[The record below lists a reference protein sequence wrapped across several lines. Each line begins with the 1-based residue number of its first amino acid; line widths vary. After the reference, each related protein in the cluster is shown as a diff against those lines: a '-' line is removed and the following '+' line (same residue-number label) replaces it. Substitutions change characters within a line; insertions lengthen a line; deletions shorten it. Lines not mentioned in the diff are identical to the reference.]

1 MRIFTRHVV
10 SQLAKL
16 FLLALI
22 ALTALF
28 LIVVVVKEAIER
40 SLPPAAV
47 LRLVPYI
54 LPEMLR
60 VTVPVC
66 LLLATTSLYSRM
78 SGSNEIV
85 AVKALG
91 ISPLPLL
98 WPTFVVGFLL
108 SLFTV
113 WLNDLAVSWGR
124 HGAQR
129 VVVEAVE
136 EIVYA
141 MLQTQRG
148 YTAPNNTFSINVK
161 GMDSRRLLAPMLT
174 IRGNGNVPTLTIT
187 AQEAYLHC
195 DHEKNVLK
203 IALRNGTMEFEGL
216 GKVDFPDVQEQEI
229 PLEDTSH
236 TNFETQL
243 PSWLPL
249 CAIPRETVRQAHAIE
264 EMEKKYTLEA
274 AYQILSGDFDELT
287 SKQWE
292 TRRSFTG
299 YQKNRLYRLY
309 AEPHRRWSAGFSC
322 LCFVWV
328 GAPMGVWFRNRDFLT
343 SFFLCFLPILI
354 VYYPLLMFTVDA
366 AKNGSAPASLAWLGN
381 LCLVA
386 WGTVVLRKVVRY

>member
-1 MRIFTRHVV
+1 MRIFTRHII
-10 SQLAKL
+10 SQLSKL
-16 FLLALI
+16 FLLGLI

-28 LIVVVVKEAIER
+28 LIGGVVNEAMKQN
-40 SLPPAAV
+40 LPPAAV
-47 LRLVPYI
+47 LRLLPYF
-54 LPEMLR
+54 LPEVLR

-85 AVKALG
+85 AVKVLG

-98 WPTFVVGFLL
+98 WPTFVIGFLL
-108 SLFTV
+108 SLVTV

-124 HGAQR
+124 HGIQR

-136 EIVYA
+136 EIAYA

-148 YTAPNNTFSINVK
+148 YAGGNNSFSINVK
-161 GMDSRRLLAPMLT
+161 DMDGRRLLAPMLT
-174 IRGNGNVPTLTIT
+174 IRGHGNVPTLTIT

-195 DHEKNVLK
+195 DHDENVLK
-203 IALRNGTMEFEGL
+203 IALHNGTINFEGQ
-216 GKVDFPDVQEQEI
+216 GTYNFPDVLEEEM

-236 TNFETQL
+236 TSSQTQM

-249 CAIPRETVRQAHAIE
+249 SEIPRETSRQAQVIE
-264 EMEKKYTLEA
+264 QTGKKQTLEA
-274 AYQILSGDFDELT
+274 AFQILCGEFDELA

-292 TRRSFTG
+292 NRRASAAYEQG
-299 YQKNRLYRLY
+299 RLYRLC

-328 GAPMGVWFRNRDFLT
+328 GAPMGIWFRNRDFLT

-354 VYYPLLMFTVDA
+354 VYYPLLMYTVDA
-366 AKNGSAPASLAWLGN
+366 AKNGSVPASLAWLGN

-386 WGTVVLRKVVRY
+386 WGTFVLRKVIRY

>member
-1 MRIFTRHVV
+1 MRIFTRYVLA
-10 SQLAKL
+10 QLTKL
-16 FLLALI
+16 FLFARL

-28 LIVVVVKEAIER
+28 LIGGLVNEALR
-40 SLPPAAV
+40 QNLPPLAV
-47 LRLVPYI
+47 LRLVPYF
-54 LPEMLR
+54 LPEVLR

-66 LLLATTSLYSRM
+66 LLLAATSLYSRM

-98 WPTFVVGFLL
+98 WPTFVISFLL

-113 WLNDLAVSWGR
+113 WLNDLAGSWGR
-124 HGAQR
+124 HGIQR

-136 EIVYA
+136 EIAYA
-141 MLQTQRG
+141 MLQTQKG
-148 YTAPNNTFSINVK
+148 YSGRHFQHQRQGHGRPAAA
-161 GMDSRRLLAPMLT
+161 APMLT
-174 IRGNGNVPTLTIT
+174 IRGHGDVPTLTIT

-195 DHEKNVLK
+195 DHDENVLK
-203 IALRNGTMEFEGL
+203 IRLRNGTMDFGGL
-216 GKVDFPDVQEQEI
+216 TRFDFPDVQEQEI

-236 TNFETQL
+236 TNFETQM

-249 CAIPRETVRQAHAIE
+249 CAIPHETLREARVVE
-264 EMEKKYTLEA
+264 ETDKKYTLEA
-274 AYQILSGDFDELT
+274 AYQMLSGDFDELT
-287 SKQWE
+287 GGQWAV
-292 TRRSFTG
+292 RRMVANDHRS
-299 YQKNRLYRLY
+299 RLYRLY

-328 GAPMGVWFRNRDFLT
+328 GAPMGIWFRNRDFLT
-343 SFFLCFLPILI
+343 NFFLCFLPILI
-354 VYYPLLMFTVDA
+354 VYYPLLIFTADA

-386 WGTVVLRKVVRY
+386 WGSVILRKVVRY

>member
-1 MRIFTRHVV
+1 MRILTRYLV
-10 SQLAKL
+10 SQLTKL
-16 FLLALI
+16 FLLALT

-28 LIVVVVKEAIER
+28 LLGGLVNEAIKQN
-40 SLPPAAV
+40 LPPAAV
-47 LRLVPYI
+47 LRLIPYF
-54 LPEMLR
+54 LPEVLR

-66 LLLATTSLYSRM
+66 LLLAATSLYSRM
-78 SGSNEIV
+78 SGSNEVV

-98 WPTFVVGFLL
+98 WPTFVIGFLL

-136 EIVYA
+136 EIAYA
-141 MLQTQRG
+141 MLQTQKG
-148 YTAPNNTFSINVK
+148 YTAPNNGFSINVK
-161 GMDSRRLLAPMLT
+161 GMDGRRLLAPMLT
-174 IRGNGNVPTLTIT
+174 IRGHGNVPTLTIT
-187 AQEAYLHC
+187 GEWAELYC
-195 DHEKNVLK
+195 DHEKN
-203 IALRNGTMEFEGL
+203 ALIMRLHNGSMDFEGL
-216 GKVDFPDVQEQEI
+216 GKFDFPDVQEQEM

-236 TNFETQL
+236 TSSETQL

-249 CAIPRETVRQAHAIE
+249 CEIPRETWRQARAVE
-264 EMEKKYTLEA
+264 EMDKKYALEA
-274 AYQILSGDFDELT
+274 AYQMLSGDFEELT
-287 SKQWE
+287 GRQWE
-292 TRRSFTG
+292 TNRAVAVS
-299 YQKNRLYRLY
+299 QKGRLYRLY

-328 GAPMGVWFRNRDFLT
+328 GAPMGIWFRNRDFLT

-386 WGTVVLRKVVRY
+386 WGTVILRKVVRY